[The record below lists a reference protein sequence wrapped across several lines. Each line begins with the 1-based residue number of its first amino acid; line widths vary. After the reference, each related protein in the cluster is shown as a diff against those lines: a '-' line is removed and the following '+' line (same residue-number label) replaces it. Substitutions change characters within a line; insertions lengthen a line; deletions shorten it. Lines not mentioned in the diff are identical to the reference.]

1 MPTRKAFFFLG
12 TVSCWLEGTQR
23 VNAHQMRKKI
33 KQPISGQ
40 YDICHTGDKKC
51 LLVELRQWVIK
62 SGVGMFCINVCG
74 TQVEN
79 QQVFLAK
86 ISPSSLC

>member
-1 MPTRKAFFFLG
+1 MPTIKAFFFLG
-12 TVSCWLEGTQR
+12 TASCCLEGTR
-23 VNAHQMRKKI
+23 RMNAHPVRKKI
-33 KQPISGQ
+33 KQPISVQ

-51 LLVELRQWVIK
+51 LLVKLRQWVIK
-62 SGVGMFCINVCG
+62 SGVGMFCMRVCG

-86 ISPSSLC
+86 ISLSSLG